1 MIRASVDAKE
11 LMNTLNNVTN
21 YSKGFLHG
29 AELNKLEFN
38 RILGGYTA
46 EALKQYIDSK
56 ARMNPESLHH
66 VYEWDS
72 VGNPTSRLFDFNVTT
87 KLNSISFSGKFLPS
101 RTPSP
106 NSDDVFSNK
115 AEVMENKIAITI
127 EPRNSDILAFEE
139 DGEMVFTTKSIY
151 IANPGG
157 DAVAGSFGKVVDE
170 FFDKYFTASIL
181 QGILKDLS
189 TPEEFVQ
196 YFAQGSKAG
205 KPAGVKAGRKYFSV
219 KGVDLI

>member
-1 MIRASVDAKE
+1 MISASVDIKE
-11 LMNTLNNVTN
+11 LMNTLNNVTQ
-21 YSKGFLHG
+21 YSQGFMRG

-66 VYEWDS
+66 VYEWNS
-72 VGNPTSRLFDFNVTT
+72 VGNSSSRLFDFNVVA
-87 KLNSISFSGKFLPS
+87 KINSINFSGKFLSS

-106 NSDDVFSNK
+106 NSDDVFSDK

-127 EPRNSDILAFEE
+127 EPKNSDVLAFEE
-139 DGEMVFTTKSIY
+139 NGEMVFTRTSIY

-157 DAVAGSFGKVVDE
+157 DAVAGSFGRVVDE

-196 YFAQGSKAG
+196 YFTQGSKGG
-205 KPAGVKAGRKYFSV
+205 KSAGVKAGRKYFSV
-219 KGVDLI
+219 KGVDLV

>member
-1 MIRASVDAKE
+1 MISTSVDIKE
-11 LMNTLNNVTN
+11 LVNILKNTTN
-21 YSKGFLHG
+21 YSKGFVSG
-29 AELNKLEFN
+29 AEMNKLEFN

-46 EALKQYIDSK
+46 EALKNYIDSK

-72 VGNPTSRLFDFNVTT
+72 VGNLSSRLFDFNVVT
-87 KLNSISFSGKFLPS
+87 KVNSINFSGKFLPS
-101 RTPSP
+101 KTPSP
-106 NSDDVFSNK
+106 NSDDVFSDK
-115 AEVMENKIAITI
+115 ANIMENRIGITI
-127 EPRNSDILAFEE
+127 EPRNSDILAFED
-139 DGEMVFTTKSIY
+139 DGETIFVATSIY

-157 DAVAGSFGKVVDE
+157 DAVAGSFGKVVSE

-181 QGILKDLS
+181 QGILKDLA

-196 YFAQGSKAG
+196 YFAQGSKSG
-205 KPAGVKAGRKYFSV
+205 RSVGVKAGRKYFSV